1 MYIDLEQNLG
11 ESMAFLSTI
20 PYIRCNFIICK
31 VRVSQKIFN
40 SFWLFSPVETEQIVW
55 HWKTKFHIKKEPKIM
70 GLWPMVN
77 SSLCQMQI
85 AWRQCGWQTTVLN
98 RNQSPR
104 FKPWTW
110 TKKLFLP
117 CSIICVGTAWGA
129 LIWFPLDWAWLRTE
143 MRSDQKWIKAREKF

>member
-31 VRVSQKIFN
+31 VRVSQKKIQFLLT
-40 SFWLFSPVETEQIVW
+40 FFSSWDQTDRLALKDKISHQ
-55 HWKTKFHIKKEPKIM
+55 KKNLK
-70 GLWPMVN
+70 LWPMVN
-77 SSLCQMQI
+77 SSFCQMQI

-110 TKKLFLP
+110 TKKFFLP

-129 LIWFPLDWAWLRTE
+129 IIWFPLDWAWLRTE